1 MKSGTCCVIFLQ
13 GYLLMTTALD
23 ALENAAL
30 EKKAENTY
38 GIYSYLVFIICHSGI
53 KLTCKTTNKPFK
65 VMLHETIRNDY
76 FSATQRGNIV
86 ATLFRMV
93 TTLFHHY
100 NAVSR

>member
-1 MKSGTCCVIFLQ
+1 
-13 GYLLMTTALD
+13 MTTALD

-30 EKKAENTY
+30 EQKAENTY

-53 KLTCKTTNKPFK
+53 KLTCKTTNQPFK

-93 TTLFHHY
+93 RTLFYHY

>member
-1 MKSGTCCVIFLQ
+1 
-13 GYLLMTTALD
+13 MTTALD

-38 GIYSYLVFIICHSGI
+38 GIYSYSLFITCHSGI
-53 KLTCKTTNKPFK
+53 KLTCKTTNEPFK
-65 VMLHETIRNDY
+65 VMLHETIRSDY
-76 FSATQRGNIV
+76 YSATQRGNIV

>member
-1 MKSGTCCVIFLQ
+1 
-13 GYLLMTTALD
+13 MTTALV

-38 GIYSYLVFIICHSGI
+38 GIYSYLVFICHSGI

>member
-1 MKSGTCCVIFLQ
+1 
-13 GYLLMTTALD
+13 MTTALD

-30 EKKAENTY
+30 EQKAENTY

-53 KLTCKTTNKPFK
+53 KLTCKTTNQPFK
-65 VMLHETIRNDY
+65 VMLHETIRIDY

-93 TTLFHHY
+93 TSLFQHC
-100 NAVSR
+100 NAVFC

>member
-1 MKSGTCCVIFLQ
+1 
-13 GYLLMTTALD
+13 MTTALD

-30 EKKAENTY
+30 EQNAENTY

-53 KLTCKTTNKPFK
+53 KLTCKTTNEPFK

-93 TTLFHHY
+93 TTVFQHY
-100 NAVSR
+100 NAVLR